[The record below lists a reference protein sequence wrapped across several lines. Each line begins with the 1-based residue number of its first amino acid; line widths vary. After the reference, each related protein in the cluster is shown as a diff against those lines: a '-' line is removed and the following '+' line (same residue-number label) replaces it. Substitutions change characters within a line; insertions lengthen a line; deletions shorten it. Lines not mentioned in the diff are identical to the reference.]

1 MGNEQNPQSLGLT
14 QRQEMLCRRLDEL
27 YGDSG
32 LSPSKMFKG
41 ALIMIKSKNNPDW
54 ISQAANSLREII
66 YPLWSPRVQF
76 MPYKKAKAFKNYGSV
91 YASEVEEKID
101 EIYSDLNDLT
111 HHSIE
116 NKPDIEKLL
125 PEFET
130 AMLEALTR
138 QMDLHKETDQIGEYE
153 SSNRTQ
159 REAGPFERRRSPI
172 LLLKGR

>member
-66 YPLWSPRVQF
+66 YPLWMSSSSIYAIQKSR
-76 MPYKKAKAFKNYGSV
+76 AFKNYGSV

-116 NKPDIEKLL
+116 NKPDIEKL
-125 PEFET
+125 
-130 AMLEALTR
+130 
-138 QMDLHKETDQIGEYE
+138 
-153 SSNRTQ
+153 
-159 REAGPFERRRSPI
+159 SPS
-172 LLLKGR
+172 LKQLC